1 MHYLYGNSNRCQAC
15 VRCMK
20 GVGISKGPLC
30 EVPLYAKKKKNN
42 VHTYVHVLTCTC
54 LNLYK
59 ASLVPRPF
67 VEEEEGVKVTLLC
80 T

>member
-30 EVPLYAKKKKNN
+30 EVPLYAKKNKKQC
-42 VHTYVHVLTCTC
+42 TYICTCTYMYLSEFIQGKSC
-54 LNLYK
+54 PQ
-59 ASLVPRPF
+59 AICRGGGGS
-67 VEEEEGVKVTLLC
+67 
-80 T
+80 